1 MGGYDIIILAV
12 IAGFLIFWLYSV
24 LGRRTGHERPPE
36 DAFSQRRDTQS
47 EGNVVELP
55 DRGHRTDNPDHAAPS
70 VESDDP
76 IAAGL
81 TQIQI
86 ADSSFTKDTFL
97 QGARSAF
104 EMIVHAFATGD
115 NSTLRNLLDDQVYD
129 NFAAAIKARI
139 TAKETLET
147 SVISIRS
154 ADIVDA
160 RMDGR
165 NAMVTVKI
173 VSDQVNATRDEEGR
187 VIDGDPNYVDQITDI
202 WTFSRNTRSRD
213 PNWKLVETRSPN

>member
-24 LGRRTGHERPPE
+24 LGRRTGNERPPE
-36 DAFSQRRDTQS
+36 DILSQRRDTQP

-55 DRGHRTDNPDHAAPS
+55 DRGHRADGPDQASPALEP
-70 VESDDP
+70 DDP
-76 IAAGL
+76 LAAGL

-86 ADSSFTKDTFL
+86 ADSSFTKESFL
-97 QGARSAF
+97 QGARAAF
-104 EMIVHAFATGD
+104 EMVVHAFATGD
-115 NSTLRNLLDDQVYD
+115 NSTLRKLLDDQVYD
-129 NFAAAIKARI
+129 NFAAAIKARLG
-139 TAKETLET
+139 AKETLET
-147 SVISIRS
+147 TIIAIRS
-154 ADIVDA
+154 ADIVEA